1 MLTPSFDIEQ
11 NEEFVILTIRVPYIK
26 VGTSELT
33 VFIKNIII
41 IVYGG
46 PNCL

>member
-26 VGTSELT
+26 VTPPPMHMVHAWWWEHAQL
-33 VFIKNIII
+33 
-41 IVYGG
+41 
-46 PNCL
+46 